1 MLERFSIF
9 VGCLMQCNL
18 THVNN
23 LGFLVLGGWIKNLVV
38 AVMAMGNPNIC
49 SVKSSGLMVIQ
60 LHLARF
66 TANKRKTD

>member
-23 LGFLVLGGWIKNLVV
+23 LGFLVLGGWIKKFGGCSD
-38 AVMAMGNPNIC
+38 GNGQ
-49 SVKSSGLMVIQ
+49 SQ
-60 LHLARF
+60 HLF
-66 TANKRKTD
+66 SEE